1 MKKLAIAAL
10 VVLLVWQAPAPA
22 LAQQEAFFEAGL
34 PLGPRQP
41 TDLLLGH
48 STLAGLERPQAMA
61 LPLGLKR
68 QYLKKQVV
76 VHLREGGSHTGKLVK
91 LTGESLSLRVP
102 GRRGAKGKA
111 LPRIQQI
118 AFTEVFSVGRAI
130 NPKLVGKKVVVR
142 LHNGRAYQGRMT
154 ELGNE
159 YLVLQMQEGAQEI
172 ALPAVAE
179 VRRKPVQWRKALEI
193 AAGAGVVAGVVVLTI
208 ATCIPERPETCVID

>member
-1 MKKLAIAAL
+1 MKKLVITAL
-10 VVLLVWQAPAPA
+10 VVLLVWQVPATA
-22 LAQQEAFFEAGL
+22 LAQQEVFFEAGL
-34 PLGPRQP
+34 PIGPRQP

-48 STLAGLERPQAMA
+48 PTLPGLERPQAMA

-76 VHLREGGSHTGKLVK
+76 VHLRKGGSHTGKLVK

-102 GRRGAKGKA
+102 GGRDAKGKA
-111 LPRIQQI
+111 LSRIQQI
-118 AFTEVFSVGRAI
+118 AFPEVFGVGRAI

-142 LHNGRAYQGRMT
+142 LHNGRAYQGRMA

-159 YLVLQMQEGAQEI
+159 YLVLQMQEGTQEI

-179 VRRKPVQWRKALEI
+179 VRRQPVQWRKALKI
-193 AAGAGVVAGVVVLTI
+193 AAHVGVVTGLVVLTI
-208 ATCIPERPETCVID
+208 ATCTTPEPCVID